1 MHKNLKIELMQWQ
14 VHRLKESL
22 VDNKKNIPWLRRRNL
37 ENQTMYSPPLPLLLF
52 VLTPLLNT
60 FCCTFPPSFIKSP
73 CLLYERSVILGFI
86 FNNYSSF
93 VNPSLHPI
101 LCGAVFIYVKLKKIK
116 VSCHA
121 VADKLLAEQLRRE
134 L

>member
-1 MHKNLKIELMQWQ
+1 MASTQVERKPGWQQEKYSLAEEKELGE
-14 VHRLKESL
+14 L
-22 VDNKKNIPWLRRRNL
+22 DNVLA
-37 ENQTMYSPPLPLLLF
+37 PLPLLLF

-121 VADKLLAEQLRRE
+121 VADKLLAE
-134 L
+134 